1 MTLIRTHYQGV
12 LIGNMGYTTDEA
24 DNAITEGKVDTV
36 AFGTGFLVN
45 TDLPA
50 RIKVGVPLNSPNPA
64 NFYTPGPEGYIGYP
78 ALGSL

>member
-1 MTLIRTHYQGV
+1 
-12 LIGNMGYTTDEA
+12 MGYTTDEA

-36 AFGTGFLVN
+36 AFGTGFLAN

-64 NFYTPGPEGYIGYP
+64 NFTSPDRKAISTIRHWVLCDY
-78 ALGSL
+78 